1 MYFGASTLQFRFL
14 KLFVFEV
21 AALRLLSELDVL
33 AFGLL
38 VMTVVFHPR
47 DPGSNPRGI
56 FCFVFLLLVV
66 DLAVRWR
73 RFVF

>member
-33 AFGLL
+33 LCLSADTYQVNRSGEI
-38 VMTVVFHPR
+38 
-47 DPGSNPRGI
+47 S
-56 FCFVFLLLVV
+56 V
-66 DLAVRWR
+66 DS
-73 RFVF
+73 